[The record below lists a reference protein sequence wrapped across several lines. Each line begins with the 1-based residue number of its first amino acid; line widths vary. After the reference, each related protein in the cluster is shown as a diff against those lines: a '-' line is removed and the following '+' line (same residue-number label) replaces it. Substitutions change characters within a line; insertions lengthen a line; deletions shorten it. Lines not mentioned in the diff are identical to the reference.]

1 MLPTSRTFAI
11 MSVIEKKAE
20 LEAYFHD
27 AGKTRDRWRVG
38 TEYEKVGIDRNTG
51 KAIPYFGRRGV
62 EFILREL
69 IDRFGWQPEE
79 QNGHII
85 ALMRDKAQITL
96 EPGGQIE
103 LSGEPCES
111 IHCTE
116 GEFTQHIRELL
127 EVADPL
133 DIVFLGLGMQPISRL
148 EEIEWV
154 PKKRYA
160 IMGPYMPKVGTLG
173 QRMMKQTA
181 TVQTNI
187 DFLDEK
193 DAMAKFRTGMGLA
206 PVLVAMFANSPIC
219 DGQVNG
225 YRSFREHIW
234 TDTDKSRAG
243 LLKFAFSPDVGFA
256 HYVEYALD
264 VPMYF
269 IIRHHD
275 YIDMTGITFRQ
286 FLQSGHNGERATL
299 EDWNDHLT
307 TLFPETRIKR
317 YIEVRSADS
326 QPPELMPALSA
337 LIKGAFYDA
346 DCLQAAWDLVKDW
359 SWDERMQVYLD
370 SHKDALAAR
379 FRRYALLDLAKEL
392 LQIAWEGLR
401 RQKALNS
408 QGDDET
414 IYLDPLKKLLSQGK
428 CPADVLLEKWHGELE
443 RDLKKLIAYS
453 AYKLP

>member
-1 MLPTSRTFAI
+1 
-11 MSVIEKKAE
+11 MSVIEKNYE
-20 LEAYFHD
+20 LEAYFHN
-27 AGKTRDRWRVG
+27 AGKPREQWRVG
-38 TEYEKVGIDRNTG
+38 TEYEKVGIDRVTG
-51 KAIPYFGRRGV
+51 KAIPYYGPRGV
-62 EFILREL
+62 DRILREL
-69 IDRFGWQPEE
+69 IDRYGWEPEE
-79 QNGHII
+79 QTGNII
-85 ALMRDKAQITL
+85 ALTRDKAQITL

-111 IHCTE
+111 IHCTY
-116 GEFTQHIRELL
+116 GEFNQHIRELL
-127 EVADPL
+127 EVAEPL
-133 DIVFLGLGMQPISRL
+133 DIVFLGLGMQPVSRV

-154 PKKRYA
+154 PKKRYR
-160 IMGPYMPKVGTLG
+160 IMGPYMLKVGTLG

-181 TVQTNI
+181 TVQANI

-219 DGQVNG
+219 DGQLNG

-234 TDTDKSRAG
+234 TATDRSRCG
-243 LLKFAFSPDVGFA
+243 LLKFAFAPDTSFA

-286 FLQSGHNGERATL
+286 YLQFGHNGERATM
-299 EDWNDHLT
+299 EDWADHLT

-317 YIEVRSADS
+317 YIEIRSVDS

-337 LIKGAFYDA
+337 LIKGVFYDP
-346 DCLQAAWDLVKDW
+346 DCLMAAWDLVKGW
-359 SWDERMQVYLD
+359 SWDERMETYLD
-370 SHKDALAAR
+370 SHQNALAAR
-379 FRRYALLDLAKEL
+379 FRRYTLLDLAREL
-392 LQIAWEGLR
+392 LQIGWEGLR
-401 RQKALNS
+401 RQHSLNKN
-408 QGDDET
+408 GDDET
-414 IYLDPLKKLLSQGK
+414 IYLDPLKTLLFQGK
-428 CPADVLLEKWHGELE
+428 CPADIVIEKWQGEL
-443 RDLKKLIAYS
+443 DQDIKKLIAYT